1 MYKRQK
7 EKGLIVDKKDL
18 YDIDDSER
26 YDIVLMMDV
35 LEHLEKPE
43 EALKKI
49 YNILTPQGFLYI
61 NIPICDSLS
70 LRLWRLLSGQT
81 RAELVRGCDETHL
94 NSYSKRELINLL
106 RRVGFKIVKA
116 PRLANRFPLVGRFSS
131 KLSDFLQQFNFWG
144 VFGDLLT
151 VIAEK
156 VEKKDVV

>member
-1 MYKRQK
+1 M
-7 EKGLIVDKKDL
+7 
-18 YDIDDSER
+18 YDIDDKEKYSV
-26 YDIVLMMDV
+26 VLVMDV

-49 YNILTPQGFLYI
+49 YNILNPQGFLYM

-116 PRLANRFPLVGRFSS
+116 QRLANRFPIVGRFSS

-144 VFGDLLT
+144 VFGDLLA
-151 VIAEK
+151 VIAERVK
-156 VEKKDVV
+156 